1 MDDVHGSRE
10 HPVTLKF
17 QVIVNQTTEKNRPTC
32 TENSVIYSRV
42 IAISD
47 SKVKKT
53 KENDNDNEG
62 QVCK

>member
-1 MDDVHGSRE
+1 MKKKKKRIPYPYWISRSLVDDVHGSRE

-42 IAISD
+42 IAI
-47 SKVKKT
+47 
-53 KENDNDNEG
+53 
-62 QVCK
+62 